1 MVFSLKKTILT
12 HRSKNRDYAF
22 GTASLCSIFHPLF
35 EWVIKNLCKNAI
47 DAMAGAGRIDLY
59 VFRSGS
65 HVVIEVT
72 DTGKG
77 IPARHVRDVFSS
89 GYTT

>member
-1 MVFSLKKTILT
+1 
-12 HRSKNRDYAF
+12 
-22 GTASLCSIFHPLF
+22 
-35 EWVIKNLCKNAI
+35 
-47 DAMAGAGRIDLY
+47 MAGAGRIDLY

>member
-1 MVFSLKKTILT
+1 M
-12 HRSKNRDYAF
+12 
-22 GTASLCSIFHPLF
+22 HPLF
-35 EWVIKNLCKNAI
+35 EWVIKNLCKKAI

-59 VFRSGS
+59 VFQSGS

>member
-1 MVFSLKKTILT
+1 
-12 HRSKNRDYAF
+12 
-22 GTASLCSIFHPLF
+22 
-35 EWVIKNLCKNAI
+35 
-47 DAMAGAGRIDLY
+47 MAGAGRIDLY

-77 IPARHVRDVFSS
+77 IPARHVRDVFRS
-89 GYTT
+89 GYTTK